1 MAKRDQFEFLP
12 AALEVLE
19 TPPRPAARFILFAI
33 CAFFASAL
41 TWAIVGRIDTVAVA
55 QGQVVP
61 RGRVKQIQ
69 PLENGI
75 IRTIHVK
82 DGQAVRKGDP
92 LITLDPTET
101 EANVETLRYDLLK
114 ARLDAA
120 TALARLAEDPE
131 QALVIPAGAKG
142 VLLEASLSEMRGLVE
157 RALAATLAIDA
168 EIEEQK
174 AALINYRQQLEKAN
188 ADMPLVEERLADLTY
203 LDQKQLAR
211 KPELQQAKL
220 RRIDTVAEIA
230 TAKSNIAQTKA
241 RIAARERKRAEAVA
255 THRGDALEKRSEAL
269 RKIASLKQQL
279 LKEERRRKDR
289 TLRAPING
297 VVAGLSVFTESGVV
311 TTKDPLMRIVP
322 ENSVLIVEAFVLNK
336 DIGFVAEGQDVE
348 LKLETFPF
356 TRYGLINGKV
366 LQIWRD
372 ATQDESRGLVYK
384 AEISLKETRILV
396 GKAWQKITPGMS
408 VQAEIQ
414 TGKRRA
420 ISFFLSPFLRYR
432 DESLRER

>member
-55 QGQVVP
+55 QGQIVP

-120 TALARLAEDPE
+120 TTLARLAEDPE
-131 QALVIPAGAKG
+131 QAIVVPASAEGA
-142 VLLEASLSEMRGLVE
+142 LLEASLSEMRGLIE
-157 RALAATLAIDA
+157 RARAAVLAIDA

-174 AALINYRQQLEKAN
+174 AARINYRKQLDKAN
-188 ADMPLVEERLADLTY
+188 ADMPLIEERLADLNY
-203 LDQKQLAR
+203 LNQKQLAR
-211 KPELQQAKL
+211 KPDLQQAKL

-241 RIAARERKRAEAVA
+241 RIAARERKRAETVA

-269 RKIASLKQQL
+269 RKIASLEQQL
-279 LKEERRRKDR
+279 LKEQRRREDR

-297 VVAGLSVFTESGVV
+297 FVAGLAVFTQGGVV
-311 TTKDPLMRIVP
+311 TTKD
-322 ENSVLIVEAFVLNK
+322 
-336 DIGFVAEGQDVE
+336 
-348 LKLETFPF
+348 
-356 TRYGLINGKV
+356 
-366 LQIWRD
+366 
-372 ATQDESRGLVYK
+372 
-384 AEISLKETRILV
+384 
-396 GKAWQKITPGMS
+396 
-408 VQAEIQ
+408 
-414 TGKRRA
+414 
-420 ISFFLSPFLRYR
+420 
-432 DESLRER
+432 